1 MPSVALAPL
10 ALLLLLGQSTAP
22 VGGPVRPSPP
32 ADLRWEDADHL
43 AATVARL
50 ERRLKAGK
58 PASREPIVV
67 TEREINSYVALTLA
81 PQIPPALSSLRFRLA
96 QGRLEASGM
105 LDLDAVRSKLPKS
118 GPSSLLAFLSGT
130 VPVELKGRFQGSAG
144 LGQVEVEEALVSG
157 IGLPPALLAEIV
169 AQATRSA
176 QRPEGF
182 NLLAPVPL
190 PWTVQAIRLE
200 PGRAVVEF
208 LQP

>member
-1 MPSVALAPL
+1 MGTAPL
-10 ALLLLLGQSTAP
+10 ALLLLLGQTTAP
-22 VGGPVRPSPP
+22 VGDPVRPSPP
-32 ADLRWEDADHL
+32 ADLRWEDADRV

-67 TEREINSYVALTLA
+67 TEREVNSYVALTLA
-81 PQIPPALSSLRFRLA
+81 PKIPPALSALRFHLA
-96 QGRLEASGM
+96 PDRLEASGM

-118 GPSSLLAFLSGT
+118 GPTSLLAFLSGT

-144 LGQVEVEEALVSG
+144 LGKVEVEEALVSG
-157 IGLPPALLAEIV
+157 ISLPPALLAEIV

-176 QRPEGF
+176 QRPGGF

-190 PWTVQAIRLE
+190 PWTVETIRLE

-208 LQP
+208 AQELSR